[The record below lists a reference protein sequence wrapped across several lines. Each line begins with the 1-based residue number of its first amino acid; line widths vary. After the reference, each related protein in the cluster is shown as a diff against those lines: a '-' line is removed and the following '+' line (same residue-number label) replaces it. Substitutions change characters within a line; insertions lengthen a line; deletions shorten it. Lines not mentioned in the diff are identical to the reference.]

1 MSFAVGSLVKTRGR
15 EWIVLPD
22 STDEFFLLR
31 PLGGGDDQIAGVYAP
46 LEKVEDATFPLP
58 DPGAHGDASSCR
70 LLRDAV
76 RLGFRNS
83 AGPFRSFARLNV
95 DPRAYQLVPLLL
107 ALRLDP
113 IRLLIGDDVGIGK
126 TIEAALIA
134 REMLDRGEINRT
146 CVLCPPHLAEQWQ
159 RELAEKFHINAEL
172 VLSGTVRRL
181 ERTCPGG
188 VSIFEHYPHVVVSI
202 DFIKADRRR
211 DDFLRVCPEFVIVDE
226 AHGCAAATGATK
238 GRQQRHQVIKGLSEN
253 GNRHLILVT
262 ATPHSGKD
270 EAFRS
275 LLALLKPEFAE
286 LPDDLSG
293 EENRSQRRELAR
305 HFVLRRRPD
314 IAHYLKEDTAFPE
327 RETSEATYTLA
338 EDYRTL
344 FTKVLA
350 YVREEVQSDD
360 GRSHRQRVRWWA
372 ALGILRALASSPAAA
387 AETLRRR
394 ASAAA
399 GQDAD
404 EAERL
409 GRAAV
414 LDESDDGALETMDV
428 APGAD
433 AGEFSAD
440 EAGNRRRLRGFAAMA
455 DKLHGKSDA
464 KLQTGLEEI
473 VTLIDE
479 GHHPIVFC
487 RFIETAEYLAENLR
501 HYRKLP
507 KGTNVAAVT
516 GRLAPAAREAEIQR
530 LGQSERRV
538 LVATDCISEGINLQ
552 EHFDAVIHYDLSWS
566 PTRHEQREGR
576 VDRFGQTKPAV
587 RILTYWGVDNAI
599 DGIVLDVLLRKHETI
614 RKALGISV
622 AMPLRTNDV
631 LDAIFEGL
639 VLREDTGTDSQMLLP
654 MMNDFIRK
662 QQLEVSRQWDAAADR
677 EKRSRSLFSHRPIKP
692 EEIHKELK
700 AARSA
705 VGSGAEVETF
715 VTSAL
720 HRSGAFVTPSN
731 GGIKVDLRETSIG
744 LRDLLG
750 LGDRF
755 KAAFTPPGGE
765 GKQLLTRTH
774 PAVEALAAHVM
785 ETALDPETKGIARRC
800 GVMRTDAVS
809 RRTTLVLSRIRFH
822 VVTRTKGGEH
832 PLLAEDVAQV
842 AFQGSP
848 TSPEWLPESET
859 LALLDARPA
868 ANISSDL
875 ARNHLEGV
883 LENFDP
889 VIAHLE
895 KEAHRHADELLDA
908 HTRVRVSAK
917 AGGRVRVKAQL
928 PVDVLGV
935 FIFLPAGGAR

>member
-15 EWIVLPD
+15 EWVVLPD
-22 STDEFFLLR
+22 SSDDFLLLR

-46 LEKVEDATFPLP
+46 LEKIEDATFPLP
-58 DPGAHGDASSCR
+58 DPAAHGDASSCR

-134 REMLDRGEINRT
+134 RELLDRGEIGRI

-181 ERTCPGG
+181 ERACPGG
-188 VSIFEHYPHVVVSI
+188 VSIFDYYPHVIVSI

-226 AHGCAAATGATK
+226 AHGCAAATGATR
-238 GRQQRHQVIKGLSEN
+238 GRQQRHQVIKGLSED

-275 LLALLKPEFAE
+275 LLALLKPEFAD
-286 LPDDLSG
+286 LPNDLSG
-293 EENRSQRRELAR
+293 ESNRRHREELAR

-327 RETSEATYTLA
+327 RETGEATYTLG
-338 EDYRTL
+338 EDYREL
-344 FTKVLA
+344 FHKVLG
-350 YVREEVQSDD
+350 YVREEVRDEQ
-360 GRSHRQRVRWWA
+360 GRTHRQRVRWWA

-394 ASAAA
+394 AAAAA
-399 GQDAD
+399 GQDLE

-414 LDESDDGALETMDV
+414 LDESDDGALETMDT

-433 AGEFSAD
+433 AGDFSTD
-440 EAGNRRRLRGFAAMA
+440 EKANRRKLQRFAAMA
-455 DKLHGKSDA
+455 DKLDGKPDA
-464 KLQTGLEEI
+464 KLQTGLREI
-473 VTLIDE
+473 ADLVRQ

-487 RFIETAEYLAENLR
+487 RFIETADYLADHLR
-501 HYRKLP
+501 RHRNLP
-507 KGTNVAAVT
+507 KGTEVAAVT
-516 GRLAPAAREAEIQR
+516 GRLAPEAREAEVER
-530 LGQSERRV
+530 LGRSKHRI
-538 LVATDCISEGINLQ
+538 LVATDCLSEGINLQ
-552 EHFDAVIHYDLSWS
+552 EYFDAVFHYDLSWS

-576 VDRFGQTKPAV
+576 VDRFGQTRPKV
-587 RILTYWGVDNAI
+587 RILTYWGADNAI

-654 MMNDFIRK
+654 MMDEFIRK
-662 QQLEVSRQWDAAADR
+662 QQIEVGRQWDAAAER
-677 EKRSRSLFSHRPIKP
+677 EKRSRSLFSHRPIRP
-692 EEIHKELK
+692 EEVHRELQ

-705 VGSGAEVETF
+705 VGSGTDVKTFVISALRRSKAF
-715 VTSAL
+715 VTS
-720 HRSGAFVTPSN
+720 SKE
-731 GGIKVDLRETSIG
+731 GIKVDLRETPIG

-750 LGDRF
+750 LGDHF
-755 KAAFTPPGGE
+755 KAIFTPPGGE
-765 GKQLLTRTH
+765 GRQLLTRTH

-785 ETALDPETKGIARRC
+785 ESALDPEAKQIARRC
-800 GVMRTDAVS
+800 GVMRTNAVS
-809 RRTTLVLSRIRFH
+809 TRTTLVLSRMRFH
-822 VVTRTKGGEH
+822 VLTRARGREH
-832 PLLAEDVAQV
+832 PLLAEDVIQV
-842 AFQGSP
+842 AFQGDP
-848 TSPEWLPESET
+848 AAPVWLEEPET
-859 LALLDARPA
+859 LLDARPT
-868 ANISSDL
+868 ANIPPDL
-875 ARNHLEGV
+875 ARDHLERILGHFDTV
-883 LENFDP
+883 ITRLE
-889 VIAHLE
+889 E
-895 KEAHRHADELLDA
+895 EADRHAKELLEA
-908 HTRVRVSAK
+908 HTRVRTSARV
-917 AGGRVRVKAQL
+917 GGRVRVKAQL

-935 FIFLPAGGAR
+935 FVFLPVGGVR